1 MLNLIRSV
9 LFSMVSYK
17 EVPLK
22 NPSAVIHPGH
32 PAIIDTALLVDAT
45 AKLKAGTI
53 LKFNSTGDK
62 LQPAVGVY
70 PPPANDDPP
79 TPVDT
84 PAAVLAEDS
93 DGKNAEVLVCW
104 HGAVVA
110 GRLLDSSG
118 AQPVAAS
125 AELIFNLRSAGI
137 VPLQLFTYAKK
148 G

>member
-1 MLNLIRSV
+1 
-9 LFSMVSYK
+9 MVSY
-17 EVPLK
+17 EAIPVK

-32 PAIIDTALLVDAT
+32 PAIIDTALLGNAS

-53 LKFNSTGDK
+53 LKFNSTGET
-62 LQPAVGVY
+62 LVPAVGN
-70 PPPANDDPP
+70 PPPPVGNADP

-118 AQPVAAS
+118 SQPVAAS
-125 AELIFNLRSAGI
+125 AELIFNLRAAGI